1 MKNKGKILLVKDA
14 VIVVHKEGELPY
26 EINADTFFKRYS
38 NTYLDSG
45 PDAVVAFAG
54 QEIAEIAELVD
65 LDFNKENKGTKLR
78 FRIAKDDRAG
88 LDAFDPSSGACA
100 VEFVTP
106 CNSPPP
112 PARTME
118 AP

>member
-1 MKNKGKILLVKDA
+1 MKKKGKILLVKDA
-14 VIVVHKEGELPY
+14 VIVVDKEGEVPY
-26 EINADTFFKRYS
+26 GINANTFFKRYS

-65 LDFNKENKGTKLR
+65 LDFNKKKKGTKLR
-78 FRIAKDDRAG
+78 INLTFRIAKADRAG

-106 CNSPPP
+106 CNSPP
-112 PARTME
+112 
-118 AP
+118 